1 MGIDCR
7 AIIKCIA
14 ERLSQASEKYGTP
27 IDLTRVK
34 QLINEQLAKI
44 NLTLEDIP
52 EMMEDSGL
60 DLQQFFVDL
69 VIYLNEQPEEE
80 TEQVGSE
87 EPANEA
93 ETVAAPARKASR
105 LFNLLDNMQTPA
117 DQYEQELRDWLHVN
131 GVKL

>member
-1 MGIDCR
+1 
-7 AIIKCIA
+7 
-14 ERLSQASEKYGTP
+14 
-27 IDLTRVK
+27 
-34 QLINEQLAKI
+34 
-44 NLTLEDIP
+44 
-52 EMMEDSGL
+52 MMEDSGL